1 LNFID
6 KFNVKLKIFNIFL
19 LEIQFIQKKYL
30 ILNHFKIKLSSLKG
44 IISGR
49 HMDAEKISELIRVAN
64 ILVISKIGRP
74 LTDEQR
80 SILEQV
86 LQGNRLKDIQVTGYA
101 DGTVQRVICPKLWK
115 LLSVTTG
122 QKIRINTVISA
133 LEKLSKELKYGKDN
147 NDEINTSDET
157 EHSFIPPKQIR
168 QNLPARSCNTF
179 VGREEEITRLLELL
193 SPTHPAHLI
202 SVDGIGGVGK
212 TTLVLEAAYRCLQA
226 SQNHEAFLGMPTFD
240 TIIFT
245 SAKQSYLMPFGL
257 LPSLAPK
264 RTLQDI
270 FHQIARILDELDI
283 TGVSFEEQLDLIK
296 EALSCQRTLLIVDNL
311 ETVENQ
317 QDILAFLHE
326 LPPTVKAII
335 TTREQILF
343 VPVRLTSMPESDGLC
358 LIKHEAQE
366 KGVSLSDQDSQIL
379 YKSTGGIP
387 VAITYSIGQLANG
400 YPMKEVLGKISEP
413 RGDVARFCFE
423 TSVNPLI
430 GKSAHKLLMALALFP
445 IAPLQDALIQVAVP
459 EVNACATNADL
470 ARLRSLSLVRQD
482 NNRYSMLPLTR
493 EYAMAE
499 LKAYPDFEWEA
510 RQRWIGWYLNF
521 SQSYA
526 GQDAKGWQGQFDGL
540 EEEWQNLQAAI
551 EWCMVQGRYAEMW
564 QFWQNLEAYTHVM
577 GRKESRL
584 RYWDDRL
591 TWTAWLIQASE
602 KRGDWQVTAKV
613 MVDRA
618 WTLTSLGRLQHLEAA
633 DQLFTKAWELRDYQ
647 EPLFMLCLARNIAVL
662 RIQQQRLDEA
672 QTWLNQARELL
683 EQTDEQLRSRQLI
696 QIQYYQGEIFFKQEQ
711 YEQARIIFQQTLEL
725 AQQMQWIRAIFCT
738 QNWLAEI
745 AIKQERL
752 DEAERLLMEGLRV
765 AEANKDKSRAAFCQR
780 SLYTLAKA
788 KGNLVDA
795 QKWVTKALD
804 NFEKLGMLTEVEET
818 QNLLQTLDMEI

>member
-1 LNFID
+1 
-6 KFNVKLKIFNIFL
+6 
-19 LEIQFIQKKYL
+19 
-30 ILNHFKIKLSSLKG
+30 
-44 IISGR
+44 
-49 HMDAEKISELIRVAN
+49 MDAEKISKLIRVAN
-64 ILVISKIGRP
+64 ILVVSKTGRP

-86 LQGNRLKDIQVTGYA
+86 LQGNRLKDIQITGFA
-101 DGTVQRVICPKLWK
+101 DGTVQRVFCPKLWH

-122 QKIRINTVISA
+122 QRIRINTVLSA
-133 LEKLSKELKYGKDN
+133 LEKLSKELDN
-147 NDEINTSDET
+147 ERKIDTSIELPPVPF
-157 EHSFIPPKQIR
+157 SIPSKQVR

-179 VGREEEITRLLELL
+179 VGREEEITRLLKLL
-193 SPTHPAHLI
+193 SPTHSAHLI

-212 TTLVLEAAYRCLQA
+212 TTLVLEAAYCCLHA
-226 SQNHEAFLGMPTFD
+226 SEKHEAFLGMPTFD

-270 FHQIARILDELDI
+270 FRQMARILDELDI
-283 TGVSFEEQLDLIK
+283 TGVSFEEQLELIK

-326 LPPTVKAII
+326 LPPSVKAII

-379 YKSTGGIP
+379 YKGTGGIP

-400 YPMKEVLGKISEP
+400 YSMKEVLGRISEP

-445 IAPLQDALIQVAVP
+445 MPPLQDALVQVAVP
-459 EVNACATNADL
+459 EVNACITNADL
-470 ARLRSLSLVRQD
+470 AQLRNLSLVRQD

-493 EYAMAE
+493 EYAQAE
-499 LKAYPDFEWEA
+499 LNAYPDFEWEA
-510 RQRWIGWYLNF
+510 RERWIGWYLNF
-521 SQSYA
+521 SQGYA

-551 EWCMVQGRYAEMW
+551 EWCMVQSRYAEMW

-577 GRKESRL
+577 GRRENRL

-591 TWTAWLIQASE
+591 TWTAWLIQAAE
-602 KRGDWQVTAKV
+602 QRGDWQVTAKV

-633 DQLFTKAWELRDYQ
+633 DELFTKAWELRHYQ

-672 QTWLNQARELL
+672 QTWLTQARELL
-683 EQTDEQLRSRQLI
+683 EQKQLDEEERSRQLI
-696 QIQYYQGEIFFKQEQ
+696 QIQYYQGEIFFKYKK

-725 AQQMQWIRAIFCT
+725 AQQMRWIRAIFCT

-765 AEANKDKSRAAFCQR
+765 AEANEDKSRAAFCQR
-780 SLYTLAKA
+780 SLYSLAKV
-788 KGNLVDA
+788 KGNLFDA
-795 QKWVTKALD
+795 QKWANKALE
-804 NFEKLGMLTEVEET
+804 NFEKLGMLTEMEET
-818 QNLLQTLDMEI
+818 ENLLQTLDMEI